1 MSFRKRSEVIGGN
14 PMANARAPAG
24 VSRPGVPARAP
35 PVNGRGPPVSGRG
48 PPVSGISAS
57 RGLITPV
64 SSKAKEQEQFDALM
78 KNPGVR
84 PSLITSQPTISTGSS
99 DLDKI
104 MLHQGLPIGC
114 SLLIEE
120 SGTTDFAS
128 VLLRAFASQ
137 GVIHNRLEK
146 DQLHSHTI
154 VIGLGAAWAKELP
167 GLYKGS
173 SKEQKKA
180 KIQENESKVSVSN
193 LSSAPSSNRAEKD
206 MKIAWRYGLNNKKQ
220 EQENNTVYEHYNNQ
234 FDITQK
240 LVPGPSGQDMTFV
253 PLSNNYNHI
262 ILQLN
267 QIIKTQLKTNSSK
280 VIRLIVPNLLNPSI
294 YNPAFSSPSFIIPFF
309 HSLRAL
315 LREFSFNLSLI
326 ASLPLDLYPR
336 FTSLTL
342 ILENLADSV
351 IHLQPFNQQM
361 SALIEKAYKN
371 EPAKIQQ
378 GLVNIFKLPVL
389 SDKGMMMVYE
399 GEYAFKNGRKKF
411 EIEEWGI
418 PVEDDDS
425 NNNNASHDGHD
436 HGPQTTK
443 NIDF

>member
-14 PMANARAPAG
+14 PMANARVPAG

-57 RGLITPV
+57 RGPITPV

-104 MLHQGLPIGC
+104 ILHQGLPIGC

-193 LSSAPSSNRAEKD
+193 LSSAPNSNRAEKD

-220 EQENNTVYEHYNNQ
+220 QEQENNTVYEHYNNQ

-240 LVPGPSGQDMTFV
+240 
-253 PLSNNYNHI
+253 
-262 ILQLN
+262 
-267 QIIKTQLKTNSSK
+267 
-280 VIRLIVPNLLNPSI
+280 
-294 YNPAFSSPSFIIPFF
+294 
-309 HSLRAL
+309 
-315 LREFSFNLSLI
+315 
-326 ASLPLDLYPR
+326 